1 MTIDVTGYYLEDL
14 SIGQTAAFSKTVSE
28 ADILLFAGVSGDT
41 NPVHINQAYA
51 ETTVFQG
58 RVAHGMLSAAIISAV
73 MGTKLPGAGAIYLS
87 QMLRFRAPV
96 RIGDTV
102 TAIVT
107 VREIVADKQRVVLE
121 TIAQVGDRV
130 VIEGEAVLR
139 VPSRNNP
146 KDRR

>member
-14 SIGQTAAFSKTVSE
+14 SIGQQAAFSKTVSE

-51 ETTVFQG
+51 ETTVFHG

-87 QMLRFRAPV
+87 QSLRFRAPV

-102 TAIVT
+102 TAVVT
-107 VREIVADKQRVVLE
+107 VRDIVVDKQRVVLE
-121 TIAQVGDRV
+121 TVAQVGDRV

-139 VPSRNNP
+139 VPSRSGQ
-146 KDRR
+146 DA

>member
-14 SIGQTAAFSKTVSE
+14 SIDQTAAFSKTVSE

-51 ETTVFQG
+51 ETTVFHG

-87 QMLRFRAPV
+87 QMLKFRAPV

-102 TAIVT
+102 TAT
-107 VREIVADKQRVVLE
+107 VRVCDIITAKQQVVLE
-121 TIAQVGDRV
+121 TKALVGDRV
-130 VIEGEAVLR
+130 VIDGEARLR
-139 VPSRNNP
+139 VPSRHNP
-146 KDRR
+146 KDHS